1 MFEANEKP
9 VGIVRLDKYMAHMS
23 LGRWARE
30 TPVFFHLRRQ
40 FLNPGELL
48 PRLPTVLAPVKMNRF
63 GADINDFLIYRIDGD
78 GPDIAF
84 ENSAPTLARIV
95 GAVKTILGDAEKNH
109 VWLGFQ
115 TADGGDGST
124 FNGHRRF
131 DPGASFRTPPRFAPR
146 SRFSNARRI
155 NPPVCRHK
163 YELDWA

>member
-1 MFEANEKP
+1 SEKP
-9 VGIVRLDKYMAHMS
+9 LRIVGLDKQMAHMS

-30 TPVFFHLRRQ
+30 TPVFFHLRWQ

-115 TADGGDGST
+115 TVDGVDGAT
-124 FNGHRRF
+124 FERHRDF
-131 DPGASFRTPPRFAPR
+131 LPGAVFRTPD
-146 SRFSNARRI
+146 
-155 NPPVCRHK
+155 
-163 YELDWA
+163 E

>member
-30 TPVFFHLRRQ
+30 TPVFFHLRWQ

-48 PRLPTVLAPVKMNRF
+48 PRISTVLAPVKMNRL

-84 ENSAPTLARIV
+84 DNSAPTLARIV
-95 GAVKTILGDAEKNH
+95 GAVKTILGVPEKKH
-109 VWLGFQ
+109 FRPRLQ
-115 TADGGDGST
+115 TVDGADG
-124 FNGHRRF
+124 
-131 DPGASFRTPPRFAPR
+131 A
-146 SRFSNARRI
+146 
-155 NPPVCRHK
+155 
-163 YELDWA
+163 